1 MGSSGGGGDIDK
13 KYNARMAAI
22 AEANQELAEEMMGY
36 YREWGLPYEAMQ
48 SEAAMSLL
56 PYEAAYQRGL
66 LSAGMEMMPYAQR
79 AGQQYFD
86 AAAEG
91 VDRNQW
97 AGMADMDVSASMK
110 DVQAGVRRSASRIG
124 LNPSSGIYADTMKHA
139 GLGVAREHATA
150 RTRAR
155 WEADQED
162 YRRKQGAAQM
172 GLGGL
177 R

>member
-1 MGSSGGGGDIDK
+1 MGSSGGGGEIDK

-86 AAAEG
+86 ASSKG
-91 VDRNQW
+91 VDREQW
-97 AGMADMDVSASMK
+97 AGRAAADVASAHK
-110 DVQAGVRRSASRIG
+110 DMQGSLSR
-124 LNPSSGIYADTMKHA
+124 HA
-139 GLGVAREHATA
+139 GRMGVNPASGAYAHAMRDGGLAQARDTVGAMSQA
-150 RTRAR
+150 RLT
-155 WEADQED
+155 ADQED